1 MGPYLR
7 CFVLALLCLVVAMQ
21 SGCHCREKRML
32 RQSQMHSRQLY
43 QQYQGLAME
52 RNQFQGNLSQL
63 MAEKAQLEQQN
74 ATLRNGLELA
84 NQRVDNMLAANSSLE
99 DKVKNMLTSST
110 KNPLSTDAN
119 QRMEELRRKYPDF
132 EFDPQTGV
140 SKFQENL
147 LFASG
152 SDEIR
157 PEAYALL
164 QEFARIMNSADSKHL
179 KVLVVGHTDDKPISR
194 KAVADKH
201 PTNWHLSTDRAN
213 SVVLALKNRVW
224 LNSAWVLQGIA
235 CSNHWHLIRTTRTAR
250 RIAASR
256 FSSSLLTQSLLA
268 GKLVVRTIDR
278 ADENRSMSAET
289 KHQRFQ

>member
-7 CFVLALLCLVVAMQ
+7 CLILAILCLLVATQ

-32 RQSQMHSRQLY
+32 RQSQLQSQQLY
-43 QQYQGLAME
+43 QQYQGLASE
-52 RNQFQGNLSQL
+52 RNQFQGSLSQL

-74 ATLRNGLELA
+74 ATLRNGLDLA

-99 DKVKNMLTSST
+99 DKYKNMLTSSV
-110 KNPLSTDAN
+110 KNPLSSDAS
-119 QRMEELRRKYPDF
+119 QRMEDLRKKYPDF

-164 QEFARIMNSADSKHL
+164 QEFAKIMNGSDSKHL
-179 KVLVVGHTDDKPISR
+179 KVLVVGHTDDKPISK

-213 SVVLALKNRVW
+213 SVVLALKKSGIVDNRMGAAGYSMFQPLAPNTDEKNRQKNRRVEIF
-224 LNSAWVLQGIA
+224 VLAPDAVVAGWESGG
-235 CSNHWHLIRTTRTAR
+235 SN
-250 RIAASR
+250 
-256 FSSSLLTQSLLA
+256 
-268 GKLVVRTIDR
+268 
-278 ADENRSMSAET
+278 N
-289 KHQRFQ
+289 

>member
-1 MGPYLR
+1 MGPFLR

-213 SVVLALKNRVW
+213 SVVLALKKSGLAEQRMGAAGYSLFQPLAPNSDDKNRQKNRRVEIF
-224 LNSAWVLQGIA
+224 VLA
-235 CSNHWHLIRTTRTAR
+235 PDAVV
-250 RIAASR
+250 
-256 FSSSLLTQSLLA
+256 A
-268 GKLVVRTIDR
+268 GW
-278 ADENRSMSAET
+278 ET
-289 KHQRFQ
+289 GGANN

>member
-7 CFVLALLCLVVAMQ
+7 CLVLALLCLVVAMQ

-32 RQSQMHSRQLY
+32 RQSQLHSRQLY

-84 NQRVDNMLAANSSLE
+84 NQRVDNMLAANSNLE

-213 SVVLALKNRVW
+213 SVVLALKKSGLAEQRMGAAGYSLFQPLAPNTDDKNRQKNRRVEIF
-224 LNSAWVLQGIA
+224 VLA
-235 CSNHWHLIRTTRTAR
+235 PDAVV
-250 RIAASR
+250 
-256 FSSSLLTQSLLA
+256 A
-268 GKLVVRTIDR
+268 GWESGGT
-278 ADENRSMSAET
+278 NN
-289 KHQRFQ
+289 

>member
-7 CFVLALLCLVVAMQ
+7 CLVLALLCLVVAMQ

-32 RQSQMHSRQLY
+32 RQSQLHSRQLY

-99 DKVKNMLTSST
+99 DKVKNMLTSSS

-213 SVVLALKNRVW
+213 SVVLALKKSGLAEQRMGAAGYSLFQPLAPNTDDKNRQKNRRVEIF
-224 LNSAWVLQGIA
+224 VLA
-235 CSNHWHLIRTTRTAR
+235 PDAVV
-250 RIAASR
+250 
-256 FSSSLLTQSLLA
+256 A
-268 GKLVVRTIDR
+268 GWESGGT
-278 ADENRSMSAET
+278 NN
-289 KHQRFQ
+289 